1 VVVGS
6 QRIVYGVVMG
16 MTMLE
21 NRLGAC
27 VLLLLAGACGPEAG
41 PEPGLDDTL
50 GDGTASSG
58 SVTGS
63 GGFEVTSADAS
74 VSVGPTS
81 TVSTS
86 TSDATTD
93 APDTG
98 GDESTGA
105 PTRVGPTHLLVIRMP
120 HGVFKEHVWTG
131 SGDAFVLG
139 PVLQPLAP
147 WSDALVL
154 VGGLENVILKPDDG
168 LPSNGY
174 GVNSSSILTGGL
186 LGSAVT
192 RPYAFPY
199 YFGGGPSLD
208 VVLGDVL
215 GSETP
220 IANVHL
226 GVEATDAL
234 VPTGVSY
241 VAADEPFPP
250 MDSPTLAYDALFGG
264 LTDPLL
270 DELADDLMQPADT
283 PGAVLEL
290 QLSIAYAA
298 IALDVSRVQL
308 LSIDQGL
315 PAIVWSEL
323 GVLDGYHIVVA
334 GMDPEPVRIVQTF
347 WAERIA
353 ALLER
358 LQATPVDGGNLLERT
373 VIVWMSAEG
382 SPPAAYPTHDVFAVI
397 IDASGTFATG
407 RITEVEADQADF
419 AVTIAEAMAAPLPVF
434 GHPDLQAT
442 VIDELLAR

>member
-1 VVVGS
+1 MAVRTN
-6 QRIVYGVVMG
+6 RIS
-16 MTMLE
+16 
-21 NRLGAC
+21 AC
-27 VLLLLAGACGPEAG
+27 APLLLTWACGPALE
-41 PEPGLDDTL
+41 PESGVDDTL
-50 GDGTASSG
+50 GDGTGPA
-58 SVTGS
+58 S
-63 GGFEVTSADAS
+63 GGLEGTSAEGSAS
-74 VSVGPTS
+74 AGPTG
-81 TVSTS
+81 TVSTA
-86 TSDATTD
+86 TADATTD
-93 APDTG
+93 APITG
-98 GDESTGA
+98 ADESTGA
-105 PTRVGPTHLLVIRMP
+105 PMRVDPTHLLVIRMP
-120 HGVFKEHVWTG
+120 HGVFEDHVWTG
-131 SGDAFVLG
+131 AGEAFVLG

-154 VGGLENVILKPDDG
+154 VDGLENVILEPDGD
-168 LPSNGY
+168 PEDNSY

-192 RPYAFPY
+192 GPLGLPY

-208 VVLGDVL
+208 VVLGGVL
-215 GSETP
+215 GRSTP

-226 GVEATDAL
+226 GVAASDVG
-234 VPTGVSY
+234 VPLGVSY
-241 VAADEPFPP
+241 LGADEPFAP
-250 MDSPTLAYDALFGG
+250 MDSPALAYDALFAG

-298 IALDVSRVQL
+298 IAIDVSRVQL
-308 LSIDQGL
+308 LSIDRGV

-323 GVLDGYHIVVA
+323 GVYDDYHAVVA
-334 GMDPEPVRIVQTF
+334 SNDPEPVRIVQTF

-382 SPPAAYPTHDVFAVI
+382 SPPAAYPTHDVFAMI
-397 IDASGTFATG
+397 IDASGTFMTG

-419 AVTIAEAMAAPLPVF
+419 AVTIAEAMGAPLVMF
-434 GHPDLQAT
+434 GHPELEAT